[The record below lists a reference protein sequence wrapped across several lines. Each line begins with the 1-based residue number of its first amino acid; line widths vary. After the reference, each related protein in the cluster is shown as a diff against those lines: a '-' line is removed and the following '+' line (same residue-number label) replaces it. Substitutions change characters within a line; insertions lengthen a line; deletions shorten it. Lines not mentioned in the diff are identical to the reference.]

1 MDQPNGGKKNRKL
14 DYVETPIR
22 VRYADTDTM
31 GVVYYGT
38 YPIYFEVGRAEYMRA
53 KGCTYKEFEST
64 GFHLVVVSME
74 AKYHSNAT
82 YDDLVTV
89 RTSISELKSRGLTF
103 HYEIFRDGALIV
115 EGKTRHIC
123 TNSDKK
129 TVVMPQSLFEI
140 LKDVKPR

>member
-1 MDQPNGGKKNRKL
+1 MDQPNGGKENRKL
-14 DYVETPIR
+14 DYFETPIR

-82 YDDLVTV
+82 YDDLITV
-89 RTSISELKSRGLTF
+89 RTSICELKSRGLTF

-129 TVVMPQSLFEI
+129 TVVMPPSLFEI

>member
-1 MDQPNGGKKNRKL
+1 MDQSSGGKENRKL
-14 DYVETPIR
+14 DYFETPIS

-38 YPIYFEVGRAEYMRA
+38 YPIYFEVGRAVYMRA

-74 AKYHSNAT
+74 AKYHGNAT
-82 YDDLVTV
+82 YDDLITV

-140 LKDVKPR
+140 LKDVKP

>member
-1 MDQPNGGKKNRKL
+1 VDQPIGGGRLGKL
-14 DYVETPIR
+14 DCVETLIR

-38 YPIYFEVGRAEYMRA
+38 YPIYFEVGRAEFMRS
-53 KGCTYKEFEST
+53 KGFPYKKFEET
-64 GFHLVVVSME
+64 GFHLVVVHME
-74 AKYHSNAT
+74 AKYCNTAA
-82 YDDLVTV
+82 YDDLLTV
-89 RTSISELKSRGLTF
+89 RTSIPELKSRGLTF
-103 HYEIFRDGALIV
+103 NYEIFRDESLIV

-129 TVVMPQSLFEI
+129 TVVIPPSLFEI